1 MAKVNDILEKEGDS
15 EKALETIMTGEKMLD
30 TMIETLLSPVEVEK
44 ITHAR
49 RKRSQGVGYYDPEFQ
64 WLAKE
69 LDIPSHELESLRK
82 IAEKQEEYREPY
94 NRYGESP
101 VRKHPKVRPQLKIFV
116 ANLPRCVGGMAE
128 GVHPLFFT
136 W

>member
-1 MAKVNDILEKEGDS
+1 MQNMAKVNDILEKDGDS

-49 RKRSQGVGYYDPEFQ
+49 RKRSNGVGYYDPEFQ

-101 VRKHPKVRPQLKIFV
+101 VRKHPKVRPQLKIFLSLIYQGV
-116 ANLPRCVGGMAE
+116 WGGGGM
-128 GVHPLFFT
+128 
-136 W
+136 